1 MRDFAHRHHPDPAPG
16 LQKPEFE
23 LRYIAPL
30 SRLQQALSTRPSS
43 RLLLVFHLV
52 SLRDVFCSSFSGGFR
67 KLRIGSGPKRPRVS
81 RERLI
86 GLITR
91 HPVALLIRSLS
102 GVNFMIRPTHMF
114 SGIYPI
120 LKLFVF
126 YFKKHETL
134 IVCLFFLTCKDYL
147 MTHKKILNLTIFLYL
162 GLQFKFCSTS
172 CIWIVLDF
180 PTTPR
185 LQLSV

>member
-1 MRDFAHRHHPDPAPG
+1 MWFVDFERFRLPRHHPDPAPG

-30 SRLQQALSTRPSS
+30 SRLQQALSSTRPSS

-86 GLITR
+86 GLIAR
-91 HPVALLIRSLS
+91 HPVALLIWSLS

-114 SGIYPI
+114 SCPIYPI
-120 LKLFVF
+120 FKLFVF
-126 YFKKHETL
+126 YLIKHETL
-134 IVCLFFLTCKDYL
+134 IVCLFVLTCKDYRR
-147 MTHKKILNLTIFLYL
+147 THNKYWTW
-162 GLQFKFCSTS
+162 QFFC
-172 CIWIVLDF
+172 I
-180 PTTPR
+180 
-185 LQLSV
+185 

>member
-1 MRDFAHRHHPDPAPG
+1 MIRRFWEISPTETPPRPGPGAPETRIWA
-16 LQKPEFE
+16 QIYRP
-23 LRYIAPL
+23 
-30 SRLQQALSTRPSS
+30 ALSSAAYTTLA

-52 SLRDVFCSSFSGGFR
+52 SLRDVFCSSFSVGFR

-86 GLITR
+86 GLIAR

-102 GVNFMIRPTHMF
+102 AVNFMIRPTHMF
-114 SGIYPI
+114 SWLYPI
-120 LKLFVF
+120 FKFFVF

-147 MTHKKILNLTIFLYL
+147 MTHKNTELDNCSVFRPTI
-162 GLQFKFCSTS
+162 
-172 CIWIVLDF
+172 
-180 PTTPR
+180 
-185 LQLSV
+185 